1 MTIDKAIELVK
12 SKLEGK
18 QYGDEYVVKTCPY
31 CGRSDGKFYIN
42 TETTKFNC
50 KHASCGEKGNI
61 ITLFQ
66 KLGIKETVEFDGF
79 VSKKAKKEQS
89 VVLDYNDLIELDK
102 NNHMVSYMKSR
113 GISYE
118 TLTGANVMYSK
129 SKRSLAFIAKRYYG
143 KDVACSFR
151 GENKLIF
158 QAPHSQQVLWGAEN
172 LNYRNNTIYITEGRV
187 DALSL
192 MEMGIENVLS
202 MPMGCSSHGWIDK
215 DWDLLHNFKKIVLCF
230 DNDEPGHKGLEQV
243 KTRLDFAQIFTLEYG
258 DYKDI
263 NEMFMDDMESLYS
276 AIRAPRELIIDGF
289 ISLQNV
295 KTNTNPLGQLSSC
308 GLQQFD
314 RMFGGFGLYQST
326 IICSPSG
333 VGKTTVVC
341 NMMKGFISV
350 NEKVAIWSG
359 ELSNPK
365 LKTWLYAA
373 IAGERALDSV
383 DNPYRPGEK
392 LYSVKPDYEER
403 IDRAVDG
410 KLYVYDGNQ
419 NNGFK
424 MLEHFEMLNK
434 RHGVKYFFIDNL
446 SILNMSVKG
455 VGKYEGEEE
464 FSKALASFTR
474 NNAVHV
480 FIIMHPIKA
489 NINSE
494 IDYIKKDGTVKTPER
509 YDQYSVKGSSSIV
522 NLAHNIMFLQKATEH
537 HMAYYVQKVEKA
549 GASELVQSIINELS
563 LIAYLVKARETG
575 ITNEDTLFGYSH
587 ETRRIYGLK
596 SKAEDLGKEILD
608 DIEEYDSN
616 EFIDLDEF

>member
-1 MTIDKAIELVK
+1 MTIESAIDLLK

-31 CGRSDGKFYIN
+31 CGKSDGKFYIN

-50 KHASCGEKGNI
+50 KHSSCGKKGNAI
-61 ITLFQ
+61 SLFQ
-66 KLGIKETVEFDGF
+66 KLGINETIDFEGF
-79 VSKKAKKEQS
+79 ISKQQKKEEDIK
-89 VVLDYNDLIELDK
+89 LDYNDIVPLEENKI
-102 NNHMVSYMKSR
+102 MVSYMKSR

-118 TLTGANVMYSK
+118 TLEKANVMYSK
-129 SKRSLAFIAKRYYG
+129 SKRALAFISQRNG
-143 KDVACSFR
+143 KDKACSFR
-151 GENKLIF
+151 GQNKLIF
-158 QAPHSQQVLWGAEN
+158 QTPHSQQVLWGAEN
-172 LNYRNNTIYITEGRV
+172 LDYKCDTIYITEGRV

-192 MEMGIENVLS
+192 IEMDIPNVVS
-202 MPMGCSSHGWIDK
+202 MPMGCNSHGWIDK

-230 DNDEPGHKGLEQV
+230 DNDDPGNAGLEQV
-243 KTRLDFAQIFTLEYG
+243 KSRLDFAQIFTLEYG

-263 NEMFMDDMESLYS
+263 NEMFMDDIEALYS
-276 AIRAPRELIIDGF
+276 TIRSPKELVIDGF

-295 KTNTNPLGQLSSC
+295 KTNTNLLEQLSSC
-308 GLQQFD
+308 GLLQFD

-341 NMMKGFISV
+341 NMMKGFMSV

-373 IAGERALDSV
+373 IAGERALDGV

-392 LYSVKPDYEER
+392 LFSVKPEYEER
-403 IDRAVDG
+403 IDKAVDG

-424 MLEHFEMLNK
+424 MLEHFKMLNK

-446 SILNMSVKG
+446 SILDMSVKG
-455 VGKYEGEEE
+455 VGKYEGEED

-474 NNAVHV
+474 NNPVHV
-480 FIIMHPIKA
+480 FIIMHPIKS
-489 NINSE
+489 NLSSE
-494 IDYIKKDGTVKTPER
+494 IDYIKKDGTVKRPER

-537 HMAYYVQKVEKA
+537 HIAYYVQKVEKT
-549 GASELVQSIINELS
+549 GDNELIQAIVNELS
-563 LIAYLVKARETG
+563 LISYLVKARETG
-575 ITNEDTLFGYSH
+575 VTNEDTLFGYSH

-596 SKAEDLGKEILD
+596 SKEEDLGKEILD
-608 DIEEYDSN
+608 ELEEYDDDD
-616 EFIDLDEF
+616 FIDLDDF